1 MDIWGISRIF
11 AAVESYKTRK
21 DMTAI
26 TLERET
32 NNYWNLIKDAG
43 NEVKLA
49 LIKRLSDALAPAVA
63 EKKTRRKKYT
73 ADDFA
78 GIWDDEHYMAAED
91 INKAISDARHV
102 KSSRDEI
109 WDKL

>member
-1 MDIWGISRIF
+1 MATMI
-11 AAVESYKTRK
+11 
-21 DMTAI
+21 
-26 TLERET
+26 LERET

-49 LIKRLSDALAPAVA
+49 LIKRLSDALAPVVA

-78 GIWDDEHYMAAED
+78 GIWDDENYMAAED
-91 INKAISDARHV
+91 INKAIHDARHV
-102 KSSRDEI
+102 KSNRDEI
-109 WDKL
+109 WAKL